1 MFEHSSNMPG
11 PVSACKLDTFTLQAG
26 EVGSMAGPDAKR
38 LADVVSR
45 CGALGSERPKAAFN
59 TKALEGDLGRL
70 LRGGCVEQYRPILER
85 QQAAAAIAGRLL
97 ALWVLVGLSA

>member
-1 MFEHSSNMPG
+1 M
-11 PVSACKLDTFTLQAG
+11 T
-26 EVGSMAGPDAKR
+26 GPDAKR

-45 CGALGSERPKAAFN
+45 CGALGSERPKAAFS

-85 QQAAAAIAGRLL
+85 QQAAAAIAGTPCFPGWSVSVADMPL
-97 ALWVLVGLSA
+97 A